1 MTEPQRA
8 MMEEL
13 VWAHRDAETLAGDLG
28 LDDDSTSMLQS
39 LGFWPRPVTSPA
51 TRPGSP
57 YVCQIGDVRS
67 LHFDWSSIQ
76 SGMSL
81 NDPLELQFDYTRMM
95 MGFLV
100 FNPAP
105 RSIEMIGLGGGSLAK
120 YCYHKVPGANITVAE
135 IDGDVIAL
143 RDAFLIP
150 PDGPR
155 FRVLCDDGA
164 HFISRQVGCPDVL
177 LIDGF
182 DRDGQPPQLCSQDF
196 YRTCYDRMA
205 PSGLLIANLWGDH
218 EVYSDR
224 IRRAFFGNVIVIETE
239 GGGNRAAIARKDGN
253 LDLSPSQLEATLAT
267 LAPCHDGFLPAIG
280 RRILTQVD
288 RERQAYRNARA
299 GRLPSMSSSDQYV
312 SRR

>member
-8 MMEEL
+8 MMDEL
-13 VWAHRDAETLAGDLG
+13 VWAHRDAEALAGDFG
-28 LDDDSTSMLQS
+28 LDPDSISMLQR
-39 LGFWPRPVTSPA
+39 LGFWPRPVTSLP

-57 YVCQIGDVRS
+57 YVCQTGDVRS

-81 NDPLELQFDYTRMM
+81 NDPLVLQFDYTRMM
-95 MGFLV
+95 MGFLI
-100 FNPAP
+100 FNPSP

-120 YCYHKVPGANITVAE
+120 YCYHKIPSAHIAVAE
-135 IDGDVIAL
+135 IDADVIAL

-155 FRVLCDDGA
+155 FRVDCDDGA
-164 HFISRQVGCPDVL
+164 DFVARAAGSPEVI

-196 YRTCYDRMA
+196 YRACYDRMA
-205 PSGLLIANLWGDH
+205 PAGILIANLWGDH

-224 IRRAFFGNVIVIETE
+224 IRRVFFGNTIVVETE
-239 GGGNRAAIARKDGN
+239 GGGNRAAIARKDAS
-253 LDLSPSQLEATLAT
+253 LDLSPNQLETALAA
-267 LAPCHDGFLPAIG
+267 LAPHHDGFLSAVG
-280 RRILTQVD
+280 RRIATQVD
-288 RERQAYRNARA
+288 LDRQACRKARA
-299 GRLPSMSSSDQYV
+299 RPLPGVSSCHYV